1 MGSQFII
8 SNNEHL
14 TLFFWGVTMK
24 IELRETEH
32 LWITYNPAKG
42 DHREIIIDRE
52 KKNIRI
58 CDGASV
64 IKVRFDEKGKIK
76 DVLVDDIF
84 VYPAPPYPS
93 SP

>member
-1 MGSQFII
+1 
-8 SNNEHL
+8 
-14 TLFFWGVTMK
+14 MK

-52 KKNIRI
+52 KKDIRI